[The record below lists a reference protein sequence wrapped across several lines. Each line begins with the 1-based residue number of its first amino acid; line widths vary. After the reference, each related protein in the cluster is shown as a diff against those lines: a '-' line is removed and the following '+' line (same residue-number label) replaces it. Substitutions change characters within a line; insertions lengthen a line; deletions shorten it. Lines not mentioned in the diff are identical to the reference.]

1 MFDPTLL
8 HIINDHSRNPHYHK
22 KFPIILFWSPKS
34 GCTSLAKWFF
44 YQIDLL
50 QTALSYSPFIHNYE
64 YDIYNSTPAYNV
76 RLGIALREKQKETFK
91 LVRNPYRRAVS
102 SFVFLIAPP
111 YIENPEW
118 KPIRKFLYQ
127 DENSSKGLS
136 FKQFL
141 YYLFINDAQGN
152 DMNPHF
158 TQQYIA
164 GEGEYVTN
172 YIYLEN
178 FYQDMKALEKRF
190 ELKTAPINEF
200 STPWHHQSPAMIYKG
215 NFSEADIT
223 DPLFPRYPTFECFYD
238 TECIQLVQ
246 TIFQNDFNTYKYSR
260 EYLY

>member
-1 MFDPTLL
+1 MVVLL
-8 HIINDHSRNPHYHK
+8 
-22 KFPIILFWSPKS
+22 LLS
-34 GCTSLAKWFF
+34 GF

-50 QTALSYSPFIHNYE
+50 QTALNYSPFIHNYE
-64 YDIYNSTPAYNV
+64 YDIYKSTPAYSV
-76 RLGIALREKQKETFK
+76 RLGIALRTKETFK

-102 SFVFLIAPP
+102 SFVSLIAPP

-118 KPIRKFLYQ
+118 KPIRKFYIKMKTPP
-127 DENSSKGLS
+127 NFS

-152 DMNPHF
+152 DINPHF

-164 GEGEYVTN
+164 GEEEYVTN

-178 FYQDMKALEKRF
+178 FDQDMKALEKRF

-200 STPWHHQSPAMIYKG
+200 SISWHHQTPTMIYKG

-223 DPLFPRYPTFECFYD
+223 DPLFPRYPTFESFMIPNVYNSFKQYFKMISIRINIVENTYTDFNLLFLLNKKHLIYIRCFY
-238 TECIQLVQ
+238 I
-246 TIFQNDFNTYKYSR
+246 
-260 EYLY
+260 